1 MIGGYIGCQKGR
13 NRERIRV
20 KLVAEGIG
28 IIAILATVWVKVE
41 TKIVKII
48 DGIIIIIHQY
58 QEIVEYHEWEKTC

>member
-41 TKIVKII
+41 TEIGKII
-48 DGIIIIIHQY
+48 DWIIIIIY
-58 QEIVEYHEWEKTC
+58 PWP